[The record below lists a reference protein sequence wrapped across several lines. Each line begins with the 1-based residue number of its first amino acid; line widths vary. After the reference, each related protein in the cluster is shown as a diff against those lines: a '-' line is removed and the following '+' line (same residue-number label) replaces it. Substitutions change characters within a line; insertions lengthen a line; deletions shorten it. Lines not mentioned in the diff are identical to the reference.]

1 MEVIDVE
8 MGIIKDIFCS
18 FSFFLFVDSGK
29 AEMTI
34 ELKNPLNVK
43 V

>member
-1 MEVIDVE
+1 MEVNAVGME
-8 MGIIKDIFCS
+8 IIKEIFCS